1 MNEDS
6 RSSSPEA
13 PPQDLWSSILNS
25 VSSSR
30 SIPAKNVLVLGQ
42 PSTGKTTLVS
52 ALLQKPAAE
61 ASKDEPRTDFAIG
74 YDWADVRDEGEE
86 GLSLAWP
93 RITLLHRSSP
103 RRYPCPVIR
112 IHRPIIRSLI
122 YSALVTLLAP
132 SIRSSSHCSRN
143 RA

>member
-30 SIPAKNVLVLGQ
+30 SIPAKNILVLGQ

-61 ASKDEPRTDFAIG
+61 ASKDEPRIDFALG

-103 RRYPCPVIR
+103 LQIFLPGYPYTPSHHPPPRIQHSCHTSCPLN
-112 IHRPIIRSLI
+112 PLF
-122 YSALVTLLAP
+122 LTLQ
-132 SIRSSSHCSRN
+132 S
-143 RA
+143 